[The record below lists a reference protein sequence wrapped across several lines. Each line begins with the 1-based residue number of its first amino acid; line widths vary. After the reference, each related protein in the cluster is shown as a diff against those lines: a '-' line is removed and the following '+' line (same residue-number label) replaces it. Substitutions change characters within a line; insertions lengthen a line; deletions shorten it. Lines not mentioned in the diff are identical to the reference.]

1 VGFGELPAYRNSL
14 SVFRFEFLARYLG
27 QPTVTKIALAT
38 STKYPQLTE
47 DDRLLLAPLAAHN
60 IHAEPAIWDDPQ
72 FDWTTYAA
80 VVIRSCW
87 DYHLQPEKFLRWITH
102 FDSANIPVFN
112 PASLIRWNAN
122 KSYLCD
128 LEAKGVPIVPTY
140 WGEDPTPI
148 LLQDKLS
155 ELGWNQAVVKPRI
168 SATAYRTQLVTRDS
182 VDSAQPLFDELRHTS
197 GVIVQKFMESIASQ
211 GEWSL
216 IFFGGTFSHAILK
229 RPQPGDFRVQND
241 FGGTSQLAAPPPHVL
256 ASATGALQVVHPTL
270 YARVDGV
277 VEGGQFLLM
286 ELELI
291 EPMLFLADHPQAPN
305 RFAHA
310 ISHAL
315 ATQLPQAT

>member
-1 VGFGELPAYRNSL
+1 VKR
-14 SVFRFEFLARYLG
+14 
-27 QPTVTKIALAT
+27 TVTKIALAT
-38 STKYPQLTE
+38 SSKFRDLTN
-47 DDRLLLAPLAAHN
+47 DDRLLLAPLSAHGL
-60 IHAEPAIWDDPQ
+60 HAEPAIWDDPQ
-72 FDWTTYAA
+72 FDWSTCAA

-87 DYHLQPEKFLRWITH
+87 DYHLQPEKFLRWIAH
-102 FDSANIPVFN
+102 LDSTNIPVFN
-112 PASLIRWNAN
+112 PAPLIRWNAN

-128 LEAKGVPIVPTY
+128 LEAEGVPIVPTY
-140 WGEDPTPI
+140 WGEDHTPI

-168 SATAYRTQLVTRDS
+168 SATAYRTQLVTRDTA
-182 VDSAQPLFDELRHTS
+182 DSAQPLFDELRRTS
-197 GVIVQKFMESIASQ
+197 GVMVQKFMESISTE

-229 RPQPGDFRVQND
+229 KPQPGDFRVQND
-241 FGGTSQLAAPPPHVL
+241 FGGSSQLADPAPYVL
-256 ASATGALQVVHPTL
+256 ASATRALQAVHPTL
-270 YARVDGV
+270 YARIDGV

-291 EPMLFLADHPQAPN
+291 EPMLFLADHPAAPN

-315 ATQLPQAT
+315 AIHLPRST